1 MSTLR
6 RTRGFTLVELLV
18 VIGIIALL
26 VSILLPALN
35 KARMQAAMIKC
46 QSNMRQMMLAV
57 NIYASENK
65 SQLPFCNWGGVNDN
79 TVYGYG
85 WLFAR
90 PDKRAAYLPY
100 YQGTPER
107 AVISGV
113 LWQYIKDT
121 RIYHC
126 PLDDAPVRLGS
137 NVMTSYLM
145 NGAQCGYGRLGTRNN
160 SPNVPGLRMVQVKH
174 PGDAVLMWEVIEPGA
189 GPQKLSGAP
198 WNDGA
203 SQPAEESLSSRHYLG
218 ANVACVDGHVEW
230 WDQSTWHNWVIFP
243 KPAGRLWWSPFT
255 KNGH

>member
-1 MSTLR
+1 MRTSR
-6 RTRGFTLVELLV
+6 RNGGFTLVELLV

-46 QSNMRQMMLAV
+46 QSNMRQLMLGV
-57 NIYASENK
+57 NTYASENK
-65 SQLPFCNWGGVNDN
+65 TQLPWCNWGGVNDN

-90 PDKRAAYLPY
+90 PDKRAAYIPLY
-100 YQGTPER
+100 TGTPEK

-113 LWQYIKDT
+113 MWQYMKDT
-121 RIYHC
+121 RMYHC
-126 PLDDAPVRLGS
+126 PLDDAPVRLGT

-145 NGAQCGYGRLGTRNN
+145 NGAQCGYGKLGTGA
-160 SPNVPGLRMVQVKH
+160 NVNIPGLRSVQLKH
-174 PGDAVLMWEVIEPGA
+174 PSEYVLLWEVIEPGV

-203 SQPAEESLSSRHYLG
+203 SQPAEESLSSRHYTG

-230 WDQSTWHNWVIFP
+230 WDQNEWHRWVVFP
-243 KPAGRLWWSPFT
+243 QPNGRLWWSPFST
-255 KNGH
+255 NGH